1 MSRVE
6 WRDGAAMTGTRQP
19 YPIVAKLPVVITNQ
33 MIEVDRRMIEDI
45 GINHLSDD
53 GKCRF
58 AIGQCRARS
67 VAGER
72 SLEQTN
78 LMDAIR
84 EVRIHVTEAVGQ
96 VCPGKGEPRPSP
108 D

>member
-78 LMDAIR
+78 LSSNSLFYR
-84 EVRIHVTEAVGQ
+84 EASHVSREGQ
-96 VCPGKGEPRPSP
+96 NPLHS
-108 D
+108 